1 MGKALI
7 DVASLTQNVGES
19 SARGYNDPEWAKA
32 KPYYTPILESKIY
45 KFWKDRKKRKAEKE
59 KKKRKSVFD

>member
-1 MGKALI
+1 M
-7 DVASLTQNVGES
+7 E
-19 SARGYNDPEWAKA
+19 NDPFPQNMFIFSMNEWVKNKA
-32 KPYYTPILESKIY
+32 KPYYSPILKSKIY

>member
-1 MGKALI
+1 MFI
-7 DVASLTQNVGES
+7 FSMN
-19 SARGYNDPEWAKA
+19 EWVKNKA
-32 KPYYTPILESKIY
+32 KPYYTPVLESRLY